1 MTQGNGPFVSFLR
14 MYAGGTVPIAY
25 ICGME
30 RTLVI
35 LKPCTVQRGLIGEVI
50 SRFEK
55 RGLKLV
61 AMKMVQLDADIL
73 RKHYAHMVEKP
84 FYPII
89 EKSMMAAPVVL
100 CCWEGIDAVSVVREM
115 AGVTNGRKALPG
127 TVRGDLCVSHQENII
142 HASDSLETAKAE
154 LERFFSQDDYCDY
167 PSPLLDYLYAQDE
180 L

>member
-1 MTQGNGPFVSFLR
+1 
-14 MYAGGTVPIAY
+14 
-25 ICGME
+25 ME

-35 LKPCTVQRGLIGEVI
+35 LKPCTIQRGLIGQVI

-61 AMKMVQLDADIL
+61 AMKLVQLDADIL
-73 RKHYAHMVEKP
+73 REHYAHMVRKP

-115 AGVTNGRKALPG
+115 AGATNGRKAAPG
-127 TVRGDLCVSHQENII
+127 TLRGDFCMSHQENIV
-142 HASDSLETAKAE
+142 HASDSIETARVE
-154 LERFFSQDDYCDY
+154 LERFFKAEDYCDY
-167 PSPLLDYLYAQDE
+167 PTPLMDYLYAQDE